1 MSQHYTARQLASY
14 GRGPDTE
21 LVHMSKKEIKG
32 LQELAMAHGGSLTIN
47 PHTGLAE
54 AGFLSK
60 ILPMIAGGAL
70 MMIPGVNAL
79 AAAAMVGG
87 GVGLAKGSLKE
98 GLMAGLSA
106 YGGAGLATGLAAAG
120 TSAAVDTAGTAA
132 VDQATTAAATETA
145 KATAGQQIATDAAKE
160 ALLNNPTGLPSN
172 YADLAAQTASP
183 NQIGQIQAQNY
194 LTANQGNLSAET
206 LKGLQ
211 SAVPNAQNPLDIVR
225 SAGQANASLAPNV
238 VNPTARQFVSNMG
251 QGIKT
256 LATNPSQLT
265 GFASDNAGALTSLAL
280 PALEGNQK
288 SNIPAGYQ
296 PDEYDRRLGRY
307 RLADDY
313 KAYEAP
319 QPNPYY
325 RAQYPSYAEGGVI
338 GLAMG
343 GPAPQTN
350 FANPAQS
357 MMGTS
362 QYSMAT
368 DPMSG
373 NIAQRN
379 MAEGGVTGGGE
390 MQLNVPINIG
400 GGGGNS
406 GFGGSGG
413 YGGYSSGAGYAP
425 PGGPQGGS
433 AGSLASLLK
442 GAQQGQS
449 PAGAAPQAQGAQGQ
463 GAQMNMQDSAQSA
476 QGMSADVN
484 GFTPIQTNQGTL
496 LAGQFLQGLSGLP
509 DKNSSNAMGNMQY
522 GMQQMQAAP
531 QQEQSPIQMASGG
544 IARFA
549 GRNSSQVIQDYLDR
563 QQKTDAYLPESV
575 GVPRVGIARDTDIET
590 YKKPALEAS
599 IIRLGKTYGA
609 AGIKPAKLPK
619 TSIKGLGDVS
629 GATPDTTEAARGGT
643 MHSHLGGYSDGGRM
657 LKGPGDG
664 MSDDI
669 PATISGRQPARLADG
684 EFVIP
689 ADVVSHLGNGSTDAG
704 AKKLYSMMAKIR
716 KARTGKKKQAP
727 AVKADRFM
735 PA

>member
-54 AGFLSK
+54 AGFLSNL
-60 ILPMIAGGAL
+60 IPMIAGAALTATGVGA
-70 MMIPGVNAL
+70 PL
-79 AAAAMVGG
+79 AALMVGG
-87 GVGLAKGSLKE
+87 GMGIAKGSLKE

-106 YGGAGLATGLAAAG
+106 YGGAGLASGLAAAG

-132 VDQATTAAATETA
+132 VDQATTAAATEAA
-145 KATAGQQIATDAAKE
+145 KTTAGQQIGQEATKNAALE
-160 ALLNNPTGLPSN
+160 GISLPGN
-172 YADLAAQTASP
+172 YVEMAAQQATP
-183 NQIGQIQAQNY
+183 QQIAQSQAQNY
-194 LTANQGNLSAET
+194 LAANQGNLSAET
-206 LKGLQ
+206 VKGLQ

-238 VNPTARQFVSNMG
+238 VNPTAGQYVSNVG
-251 QGIKT
+251 KGIGS
-256 LATNPSQLT
+256 LATNPSQLP
-265 GFASDNAGALTSLAL
+265 GFAGSNVGALTSLAL
-280 PALEGNQK
+280 PALEEEQK
-288 SNIPAGYQ
+288 Q
-296 PDEYDRRLGRY
+296 PGTPGPDQYEQRLAKY
-307 RLADDY
+307 RLAKDY

-325 RAQYPSYAEGGVI
+325 KAQYAQYAEGGI
-338 GLAMG
+338 TGLAMG

-350 FANPAQS
+350 FANPAAAD
-357 MMGTS
+357 MGTS

-368 DPMSG
+368 DPYSG
-373 NIAQRN
+373 NIAQR
-379 MAEGGVTGGGE
+379 MAEGG
-390 MQLNVPINIG
+390 
-400 GGGGNS
+400 
-406 GFGGSGG
+406 
-413 YGGYSSGAGYAP
+413 
-425 PGGPQGGS
+425 
-433 AGSLASLLK
+433 
-442 GAQQGQS
+442 
-449 PAGAAPQAQGAQGQ
+449 
-463 GAQMNMQDSAQSA
+463 
-476 QGMSADVN
+476 
-484 GFTPIQTNQGTL
+484 
-496 LAGQFLQGLSGLP
+496 
-509 DKNSSNAMGNMQY
+509 
-522 GMQQMQAAP
+522 
-531 QQEQSPIQMASGG
+531 
-544 IARFA
+544 IAKFA
-549 GRNSSQVIQDYLDR
+549 GRGGSQVIQDYLDR
-563 QQKTDAYLPESV
+563 QKQTDAYLPESV
-575 GVPRVGIARDTDIET
+575 GVPRTGIFRDTDIET

-599 IIRLGKTYGA
+599 VIRLGKAYGA

-629 GATPDTTEAARGGT
+629 GATPDTTEAAGGGT
-643 MHSHLGGYSDGGRM
+643 MRSHLGSYSDGGRM

-684 EFVIP
+684 EFVVP

>member
-1 MSQHYTARQLASY
+1 
-14 GRGPDTE
+14 
-21 LVHMSKKEIKG
+21 
-32 LQELAMAHGGSLTIN
+32 
-47 PHTGLAE
+47 
-54 AGFLSK
+54 
-60 ILPMIAGGAL
+60 
-70 MMIPGVNAL
+70 
-79 AAAAMVGG
+79 MVGG

-106 YGGAGLATGLAAAG
+106 YGGAGLASGLAAAG
-120 TSAAVDTAGTAA
+120 TSAAVDTAGAAA
-132 VDQATTAAATETA
+132 VDQATNAAATQA
-145 KATAGQQIATDAAKE
+145 ATATQTLAGDQIAQEAAKNAAYE
-160 ALLNNPTGLPSN
+160 GTVLPEN
-172 YADLAAQTASP
+172 YAEMAAKQSAPLS
-183 NQIGQIQAQNY
+183 QIQAQNY
-194 LTANQGNLSAET
+194 LSNTANTGNLSAET

-211 SAVPNAQNPLDIVR
+211 SAVPNAQNPLDIVS
-225 SAGQANASLAPNV
+225 SAGRANASLNPSV
-238 VNPTARQFVSNMG
+238 VDPTAGQIASNMG

-256 LATNPSQLT
+256 LATNPSQLP
-265 GFASDNAGALTSLAL
+265 GFASSNVGALTSLAL
-280 PALEGNQK
+280 PALSGEQK
-288 SNIPAGYQ
+288 SNVPGYQ
-296 PDEYDRRLGRY
+296 PDEYDKRLGKY
-307 RLADDY
+307 HLAGNY

-325 RAQYPSYAEGGVI
+325 KAQYEQYANGGVI

-343 GPAPQTN
+343 GMPPQTN
-350 FANPAQS
+350 FANPS
-357 MMGTS
+357 SYEDGTS

-379 MAEGGVTGGGE
+379 MAEGG
-390 MQLNVPINIG
+390 
-400 GGGGNS
+400 
-406 GFGGSGG
+406 
-413 YGGYSSGAGYAP
+413 
-425 PGGPQGGS
+425 
-433 AGSLASLLK
+433 
-442 GAQQGQS
+442 
-449 PAGAAPQAQGAQGQ
+449 
-463 GAQMNMQDSAQSA
+463 
-476 QGMSADVN
+476 
-484 GFTPIQTNQGTL
+484 
-496 LAGQFLQGLSGLP
+496 
-509 DKNSSNAMGNMQY
+509 
-522 GMQQMQAAP
+522 
-531 QQEQSPIQMASGG
+531 

-549 GRNSSQVIQDYLDR
+549 GRSSSQVIQDYLDR

-575 GVPRVGIARDTDIET
+575 GVPRTGIFRDTDIET

-599 IIRLGKTYGA
+599 VIRLGKIYGA
-609 AGIKPAKLPK
+609 AGIKPVKPPK

-643 MHSHLGGYSDGGRM
+643 MRSHLGGYSDGGRM

-669 PATISGRQPARLADG
+669 PATISGKQPARLADG

>member
-1 MSQHYTARQLASY
+1 
-14 GRGPDTE
+14 
-21 LVHMSKKEIKG
+21 
-32 LQELAMAHGGSLTIN
+32 
-47 PHTGLAE
+47 
-54 AGFLSK
+54 
-60 ILPMIAGGAL
+60 MIAGGAL

-120 TSAAVDTAGTAA
+120 TSAAVDTAGAAA
-132 VDQATTAAATETA
+132 VDQATTAAATQAAQT
-145 KATAGQQIATDAAKE
+145 TAGQQIGQDALTE
-160 ALLNNPTGLPSN
+160 AALNNPTGLPSN
-172 YADLAAQTASP
+172 YAQLASQTASP
-183 NQIGQIQAQNY
+183 SQVAQAQAQNY

-206 LKGLQ
+206 IKGLQ
-211 SAVPNAQNPLDIVR
+211 SAVPNAQNPLDIVS
-225 SAGQANASLAPNV
+225 SAGKASASLSPSV
-238 VNPTARQFVSNMG
+238 VDPTAGQIASNMG
-251 QGIKT
+251 QGIKA
-256 LATNPSQLT
+256 LANNPSQLT
-265 GFASDNAGALTSLAL
+265 GFAGDNAGALTSLAL
-280 PALEGNQK
+280 PALSGDQK
-288 SNIPAGYQ
+288 SNVPGAPG
-296 PDEYDRRLGRY
+296 PDEYDK
-307 RLADDY
+307 RLAKYHLADNY
-313 KAYEAP
+313 KPYEAP

-325 RAQYPSYAEGGVI
+325 KAQYAQYASG

-350 FANPAQS
+350 FANPAS
-357 MMGTS
+357 YDMGTS

-368 DPMSG
+368 DPMNG

-390 MQLNVPINIG
+390 MQLNVPINIGG

-442 GAQQGQS
+442 GAQQGQP
-449 PAGAAPQAQGAQGQ
+449 PAGAAPQAAQGVQAQ

-496 LAGQFLQGLSGLP
+496 LAGQFLQGLSGIP
-509 DKNSSNAMGNMQY
+509 QDQQKSSNAMGAMPFGY
-522 GMQQMQAAP
+522 QQMESASQP
-531 QQEQSPIQMASGG
+531 TLGMASGG

-549 GRNSSQVIQDYLDR
+549 GRGSSQVIQDYLDR

-575 GVPRVGIARDTDIET
+575 GVPRTGIFRDTDIET
-590 YKKPALEAS
+590 YKKPAFEAS
-599 IIRLGKTYGA
+599 VIRLGKAYGA

-643 MHSHLGGYSDGGRM
+643 MRSHLGGYSDGGRM

-684 EFVIP
+684 EFVVP

>member
-21 LVHMSKKEIKG
+21 LVHMSRKEIKG
-32 LQELAMAHGGSLTIN
+32 LQELALAHGGSLTIN
-47 PHTGLAE
+47 PNTGLAE

-106 YGGAGLATGLAAAG
+106 YGGAGLASGLAAAG
-120 TSAAVDTAGTAA
+120 TSAAVDTAGAAA
-132 VDQATTAAATETA
+132 VDQATNAAATQAAQT
-145 KATAGQQIATDAAKE
+145 TAGDQIAQQAASNI
-160 ALLNNPTGLPSN
+160 AGGSAADIGVTQLPQN
-172 YADLAAQTASP
+172 YAQLAAQSATP
-183 NQIGQIQAQNY
+183 NQIAQSQAQNY
-194 LTANQGNLSAET
+194 LAANQGNLSAET
-206 LKGLQ
+206 IKGLQ
-211 SAVPNAQNPLDIVR
+211 NAIPNAQNPLDIVS
-225 SAGQANASLAPNV
+225 SAGKASASLNPSV
-238 VNPTARQFVSNMG
+238 VDPTAGQIASNMG

-256 LATNPSQLT
+256 LANNPSQLP
-265 GFASDNAGALTSLAL
+265 GFAGSNVGALTSLAL
-280 PALEGNQK
+280 PALSGDQK
-288 SNIPAGYQ
+288 SNVPGAPG
-296 PDEYDRRLGRY
+296 PDEYDKRLGKY
-307 RLADDY
+307 HLASNY

-325 RAQYPSYAEGGVI
+325 KAQYEQYANGGVI

-343 GPAPQTN
+343 GMPPRTN
-350 FANPAQS
+350 FANPSQS

-362 QYSMAT
+362 QYDMPT

-373 NIAQRN
+373 NIAQR
-379 MAEGGVTGGGE
+379 MAGGGVTGGGE

-413 YGGYSSGAGYAP
+413 YGSYSSGAGYA
-425 PGGPQGGS
+425 
-433 AGSLASLLK
+433 
-442 GAQQGQS
+442 
-449 PAGAAPQAQGAQGQ
+449 QAQ
-463 GAQMNMQDSAQSA
+463 GAQMNMQDKSQST

-496 LAGQFLQGLSGLP
+496 LAGQFLQGLSGMP
-509 DKNSSNAMGNMQY
+509 QDQQESSKAMGSMPFGY
-522 GMQQMQAAP
+522 QQMESAP
-531 QQEQSPIQMASGG
+531 QPTLGMASGG

-549 GRNSSQVIQDYLDR
+549 GRGSSQVIQDYLDR

-575 GVPRVGIARDTDIET
+575 GVPRTGIFRDTDIET
-590 YKKPALEAS
+590 YKKPAFEAS
-599 IIRLGKTYGA
+599 VIRLGKIYGA

-643 MHSHLGGYSDGGRM
+643 MRSHLGGYSDGGRM

-669 PATISGRQPARLADG
+669 PATISGKQPARLADG